1 MQVQQNNIISW
12 HRSRACLLRSCCS
25 TSHHKGYLVNNGNRT
40 EWNPIFSVI
49 IRVINKIGRPRS
61 GSPICKSQV
70 LPVYHNCYNFGKKHW
85 NTFRTY
91 ISGRDNVSGKKFLHF
106 ENSPVFFAMVIVIN
120 SVIGKFS
127 WVDLVWLP
135 ALIVR
140 YTANCPITTIQND
153 KWKIKQ
159 LIHQSRLRKLQW
171 LWLLLVSC

>member
-70 LPVYHNCYNFGKKHW
+70 LPVYHNCYNFGK
-85 NTFRTY
+85 NTEIHLGHT
-91 ISGRDNVSGKKFLHF
+91 
-106 ENSPVFFAMVIVIN
+106 SPVETTSKVKN
-120 SVIGKFS
+120 SSI
-127 WVDLVWLP
+127 L
-135 ALIVR
+135 
-140 YTANCPITTIQND
+140 
-153 KWKIKQ
+153 KIP
-159 LIHQSRLRKLQW
+159 LSFL
-171 LWLLLVSC
+171 LWLLWSILWLVNLAEWT

>member
-1 MQVQQNNIISW
+1 MVSLGKCYEFHKGTLWTQISLHSPPEERGKWPCDSRAVVGFSVVILHLLFRTSTAEHKIYLMQVQQNNIISW
-12 HRSRACLLRSCCS
+12 HRSRACPLRSCCS

-91 ISGRDNVSGKKFLHF
+91 ISGRNNV
-106 ENSPVFFAMVIVIN
+106 
-120 SVIGKFS
+120 
-127 WVDLVWLP
+127 
-135 ALIVR
+135 
-140 YTANCPITTIQND
+140 
-153 KWKIKQ
+153 
-159 LIHQSRLRKLQW
+159 
-171 LWLLLVSC
+171 